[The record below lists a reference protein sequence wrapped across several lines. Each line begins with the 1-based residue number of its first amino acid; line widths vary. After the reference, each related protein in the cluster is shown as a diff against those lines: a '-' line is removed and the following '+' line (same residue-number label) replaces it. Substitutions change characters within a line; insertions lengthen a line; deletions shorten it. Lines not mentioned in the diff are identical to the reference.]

1 MTLNCLGRVNVAAPG
16 TPVALTTNRNATA
29 AIVFIQ
35 TIPGL
40 TSKIY
45 IGRQG
50 MNKATLSGVC
60 RILWPNANGGISD
73 QFMLTAE
80 SGGDQIHP
88 SEYYIDCDVAGEGV
102 LASYWTA

>member
-16 TPVALTTNRNATA
+16 TPVALTTDLNATA
-29 AIVFIQ
+29 AILFIQ

-45 IGRQG
+45 IGTKG
-50 MNKATLSGVC
+50 MNKTTLSGVC
-60 RILWPNANGGISD
+60 RILWPNSSGGISD
-73 QFMLTAE
+73 QFLVSAE
-80 SGGDQIHP
+80 SGSDQIHP
-88 SEYYIDCDVAGEGV
+88 SAYYIDSDVAGEGV